1 MTHFQLLERRKVV
14 SKRQTRPM
22 QRLTINSN
30 YLIVSLVAIKVM
42 KKANLLR
49 ETENER
55 SKEMMIL
62 THQLEERVRIF
73 QSSPAT
79 RTQRKRPILS

>member
-1 MTHFQLLERRKVV
+1 MTHFQLLARRKVV
-14 SKRQTRPM
+14 SKRQTRRM

-30 YLIVSLVAIKVM
+30 YLIVSSVAMKIM

-62 THQLEERVRIF
+62 RHQLEERVMIF
-73 QSSPAT
+73 QSSLAT
-79 RTQRKRPILS
+79 RTQRKRPTLS